1 MSYSDVDT
9 AYGLEQENQFYEVL
23 KNKFDNTLLKTNNKY
38 ELFDFIGDNCFIE
51 LKSRRNEHD
60 KYKDTMISCNKLLF
74 ARHCGKD
81 CYFVFNFTDGL
92 FYYKFDKMD
101 YDTGVIRSAYGGRD
115 DRGKDEKK
123 PYCYINIKLLR
134 KI

>member
-1 MSYSDVDT
+1 
-9 AYGLEQENQFYEVL
+9 
-23 KNKFDNTLLKTNNKY
+23 
-38 ELFDFIGDNCFIE
+38 
-51 LKSRRNEHD
+51 
-60 KYKDTMISCNKLLF
+60 MISCNKLLF

-101 YDTGVIRSAYGGRD
+101 YDTGVIRSAYGGRN